1 MFVEVDVIGW
11 GLEGQHLFLRV
22 HKFTI
27 KMKKKISRLKTL
39 KKMWELIFQRLSKIS
54 VALLLY
60 IYLSNYK

>member
-1 MFVEVDVIGW
+1 MFGEVEEMGR